1 MSKKLSGAEFRKRAK
16 EREKE
21 AHQSSS
27 LMSSW
32 LSVKDVTQKGEILF
46 LIIFSLRSSAC
57 MNVNL

>member
-1 MSKKLSGAEFRKRAK
+1 MSKKLSGAEFCKRAK

-46 LIIFSLRSSAC
+46 LIISSLQ
-57 MNVNL
+57 